1 MMEEGLVIN
10 NCPGTLTTGFNT
22 YSPKCLRKLFGG
34 KKVSHF
40 LTFNNLK
47 DEWTDEL
54 FFASRKR
61 ASISGVQQK
70 ISFVLDNRDLRPIN
84 QGEQGTYIL
93 KPIPRD
99 LHKVDQVPANEHLS
113 MQIAQQVFGL
123 ETAENCLVFFKNG
136 EPAYLTKRFDMGTD
150 GSKKRQEDFATLA
163 GKSSD
168 SDGPD
173 YKYNYS
179 YEEIGGLIKQYLPA
193 WRIEMPKFFALLIF
207 NYLISNRDAHLKNF
221 SILETPSGDFRLS
234 PAYDLINTHLHVDDS
249 DFALDRG
256 LFADNFQS
264 PYRLKRGHASKSD
277 FLELARRLEIKPTI
291 AQQVLHKFVDT
302 PALLLG
308 LIERSFLSEKNK
320 RAYLQDYRS
329 RLDLLLEK

>member
-1 MMEEGLVIN
+1 MEEGLLIN
-10 NCPGTLTTGFNT
+10 NCPGTLAPAYQT
-22 YSPKCLRKLFGG
+22 YSPKCLRKLFEG

-40 LTFNNLK
+40 LPFNNLK
-47 DEWTDEL
+47 DEWTSEL

-70 ISFVLDNRDLRPIN
+70 ISLVLDNRTLRPISE
-84 QGEQGTYIL
+84 GEQGSYIL

-99 LHKVDQVPANEHLS
+99 LRKVDQVPANEHLS

-123 ETAENCLVFFKNG
+123 ETAESCLVFFQNG
-136 EPAYLTKRFDMGTD
+136 EPAYLTKRFDVGKE
-150 GSKKRQEDFATLA
+150 GAKKRQEDFATLA

-168 SDGPD
+168 NAGPD

-179 YEEIGGLIKQYLPA
+179 YEEIGSLIKQYLPA
-193 WRIEMPKFFALLIF
+193 WKIEMPKYFALLVF
-207 NYLISNRDAHLKNF
+207 NYLISNGDAHLKNF
-221 SILETPSGDFRLS
+221 SILETPSGDFRVS
-234 PAYDLINTHLHVDDS
+234 PAYDLINTRLHVEDS

-264 PYRLKRGHASKSD
+264 PYRLKKGHVGKSD
-277 FLELARRLEIKPTI
+277 FLELARRLDLRPAI
-291 AQQVLHKFVDT
+291 AQQILQKFMDT

-329 RLDLLLEK
+329 RLNFLWEK